1 MSLHIPTLAAV
12 VAALTDT
19 PLAELVA
26 DLRASARRGAPL
38 IGRDAFELT
47 LRPDWRAPGI
57 VRTRPWVTRSAEEA
71 MELLTLRE
79 LAPPEDARRAWV
91 CSMCQGSA
99 KVPAAVG
106 PARVA
111 CPACAE
117 ECPTCGGTGRVLD
130 TYSADVDE
138 PCEDCDAG
146 SVTDSARGWT
156 AAPLTVPDVVVWAA
170 VGAERI
176 LAAEAL
182 TREAAAHF
190 GVDLARVLW
199 RVGPRAATTV
209 VARYPCGASVTADGS
224 VWSWPESPPRA
235 PHVESVKGIWAMGMG
250 LGPLGADTVLAID
263 AARSGEDTTY
273 AVAARPLTDEAREET
288 AR

>member
-57 VRTRPWVTRSAEEA
+57 VRTRPWVTRSAKEA

-117 ECPTCGGTGRVLD
+117 ECPTCKGTGRVL
-130 TYSADVDE
+130 SRSGAPV
-138 PCEDCDAG
+138 CEDCDAG
-146 SVTDSARGWT
+146 SIPDSARGWT
-156 AAPLTVPDVVVWAA
+156 ATPLTVPDVVVWAA
-170 VGAERI
+170 VGAGKI

-190 GVDLARVLW
+190 GVELARVLW
-199 RVGPRAATTV
+199 AVGPRAAVTV
-209 VARYPCGASVTADGS
+209 VARYPCGASVTADGN
-224 VWSWPESPPRA
+224 VWHWPESPPRA
-235 PHVESVKGIWAMGMG
+235 PHVEAVRGIWAMGLG
-250 LGPLGADTVLAID
+250 LGPIGADTVVAIGTE
-263 AARSGEDTTY
+263 ASGADRTY
-273 AVAARPLTDEAREET
+273 AVAARPLTDDAREGMP
-288 AR
+288 R